1 MSGLDRTSQMQRSRE
16 PTQAA
21 LIDGQWLDSICRT
34 VPFEPGDVLRRK
46 GAALRD
52 MYWLT
57 EGRVNVDLE
66 TGAAPPIERTPGSP
80 IGEVAFLSG
89 RPATATVTARTAASA
104 LFIDDP
110 TFARLAREQPILTA
124 ELLRHLA
131 EVAEERTSSN
141 LTFVS
146 TPASYAKRPL
156 IDVYLCRSQAMLAS
170 AQRLRYDVYC
180 QELGRTSPYADHD
193 KRVITDHLDE
203 SGHVFIAVEA
213 GETIGTLRGNVPS
226 EGSLGVLDELYG
238 KVLNESLRLYPSA
251 PVIVRDIIEDVEI
264 DGAFVP
270 AGTIGII
277 PIYAIHRHRLY
288 WDEPDRFD
296 PDRFAPD
303 RSKPTRYQFLPFGA
317 GPRICIGAAFAMV
330 EATIML
336 ATFVRAARF
345 ALAPDFDPQP
355 SGRMFLLPK
364 NGMPLQLTLGAGAA

>member
-21 LIDGQWLDSICRT
+21 LIDGQWLESVCRT
-34 VPFEPGDVLRRK
+34 VRFEPGDVLRRK
-46 GAALRD
+46 GQHYRD

-66 TGAAPPIERTPGSP
+66 TGAAPPIERSPGSP

-104 LFIDDP
+104 LLIDDP
-110 TFARLAREQPILTA
+110 TLARLAREQPILTA

-156 IDVYLCRSQAMLAS
+156 IDVYLCRSQAMLES

-180 QELGRTSPYADHD
+180 QELGRNSPYADHD

-203 SGHVFIAVEA
+203 TGHVFIAVEA
-213 GETIGTLRGNVPS
+213 RETIGTLRGNVPS
-226 EGSLGVLDELYG
+226 EGSVGVLEELYG
-238 KVLNESLRLYPSA
+238 MRKSPHYPA
-251 PVIVRDIIEDVEI
+251 ATAVCTKFIVRKSRRGGPAAMKLIAAMVRYGARRDMKECYIDCVPQLLPYYKALGFRVVGPRFFHRENGPSYPMMVDLVKHGSRLSRDLAAHEYLKLYVKAKVIKWLDGAWRSRI
-264 DGAFVP
+264 DG
-270 AGTIGII
+270 G
-277 PIYAIHRHRLY
+277 
-288 WDEPDRFD
+288 
-296 PDRFAPD
+296 AP
-303 RSKPTRYQFLPFGA
+303 
-317 GPRICIGAAFAMV
+317 
-330 EATIML
+330 
-336 ATFVRAARF
+336 
-345 ALAPDFDPQP
+345 
-355 SGRMFLLPK
+355 
-364 NGMPLQLTLGAGAA
+364 